1 MERKQTYVFSEI
13 EDYRRLLETKHM
25 RTKNTFVM
33 VLTLLLGISV
43 CTYMFL
49 IQFDRMSTYY
59 VMGGFLLVFVNNFA
73 MTAYGAENYLFY
85 RMNQYIT
92 TLAIYIL
99 AVAMIF
105 LFKTPAMIAA
115 LFLAYAITAFYQDF
129 FVMLLSDLFLIF
141 AVVSVLFK
149 FPQFLEFVN
158 ATQESAFAIPFFFLV
173 FIFVLTISTYILVKQ
188 KRFFYNQ
195 IALSKENEFRNID
208 TLMDLQEQV
217 TGKTV
222 DVPKYYANLATF
234 TKAFSAKIKVDDVF
248 REKIEILQALENGVS
263 VSTLREKHP
272 GRSPEDFD
280 RLAELLISHHEKL
293 RKLAMKI
300 GFLKDVHVKR
310 REIFSETQFRSLNHQ
325 SDSLEIKIIAFA
337 VFYAALRRGN
347 SAMRPLTEKEIY
359 NVLVYTDY
367 YYTIDPG
374 IIRIYQDNHEVFDA
388 IIEDIFGRRVKA

>member
-13 EDYRRLLETKHM
+13 EDYRRLLETRHM

-33 VLTLLLGISV
+33 ILTLLLGIST

-49 IQFDRMSTYY
+49 IQFDRMSTFY
-59 VMGGFLLVFVNNFA
+59 VMGGFLLVFANNFA
-73 MTAYGAENYLFY
+73 MSAYGAENYLFY

-92 TLAIYIL
+92 TLGIYIL

-105 LFKTPAMIAA
+105 LFRTPAMIAA

-141 AVVSVLFK
+141 AVISVLFR

-158 ATQESAFAIPFFFLV
+158 STQESAFAIPFFFLV

-208 TLMDLQEQV
+208 MLMDLQEQV
-217 TGKTV
+217 TGKNI
-222 DVPKYYANLATF
+222 DIPKYYANLSAF

-248 REKIEILQALENGVS
+248 REKIEILQALEGGAS
-263 VSTLREKHP
+263 PSSLLEKYP
-272 GRSPEDFD
+272 GHSLEDFR
-280 RLAELLISHHEKL
+280 RLGELLIGHHEKL

-300 GFLKDVHVKR
+300 SFLKDVHVKK

-325 SDSLEIKIIAFA
+325 SDGLEIKIIAFA
-337 VFYAALRRGN
+337 VFYASLRRGN
-347 SAMRPLTEKEIY
+347 AAMRPLTEEEIY

-374 IIRIYQDNHEVFDA
+374 IIWIYQNNHEVFDA
-388 IIEDIFGRRVKA
+388 IVEDILGKRAKS